1 MPHSTHMHQVSAKD
15 ATAGYSPRLCNE
27 DLAPT
32 RDQNWSWYNIFFIL
46 DVGRAQH
53 GGYVVAASFFTLR
66 LASWQVL
73 LCLLIGI
80 CIVQLC
86 ANLVAKPSQMA
97 GVPYAVICRQAFGV
111 FGANI
116 PAVIR
121 GLIAFA
127 WYGIQT
133 YLAANALM
141 LVLLKF
147 WPSLSTLTGS
157 GFLGLSLLG
166 WLCFATMWLLQAM
179 VFWHGMNAIKR
190 FIDIAGPAVYVVML
204 ALAGWIVY
212 KTGFDGISFTLASK
226 SLTAGEQTWQM
237 ITATALVVSYFSGP
251 LLNFGDFSRYG
262 KNMGEI
268 RRGNRW
274 GLPFNFL
281 LFSIVT
287 VVIVSGTQSL
297 FGHMI
302 TDPIETVSRI
312 GNDLAVAI
320 GLLTMIT
327 ATIGINIVAN
337 FVSPAFD
344 FSNCSPQKISFRTG
358 GMIAAVGSILLTP
371 WNLFNSPELIHY
383 TLDVLGAFIGPLFG
397 ILIADFYLIKRGQV
411 SVDDLFDDTPKGKY
425 WYRNGFNPK
434 AIAALLPSVAIGLII
449 SFIPA
454 LHQVA
459 NFSWF
464 IGVFLGATAYRWLA
478 RDERT
483 AVAGPAFRAKVM
495 AQKSNSAHSK
505 LRRKGKSHPQPCRPG
520 VNAEAA
526 VVSEPVGRWLFTDAR
541 RSAERRDQARIFEA
555 LQPLSHLGLRQVC
568 MKRRRS
574 GEGKPGQQGG
584 DNDKQVP
591 FGRVQ
596 QE

>member
-1 MPHSTHMHQVSAKD
+1 MPNTSKDLSASAYA
-15 ATAGYSPRLCNE
+15 ATTRYSPRLTNR

-32 RDQNWSWYNIFFIL
+32 RNQTWNWYNIFSFWMS
-46 DVGRAQH
+46 DVH
-53 GGYVVAASFFTLR
+53 SMGGYVVAASFFTLG

-73 LCLLIGI
+73 ICLLAGI

-147 WPSLSTLTGS
+147 FPALAALTHVRW
-157 GFLGLSLLG
+157 LGLSQLG
-166 WLCFATMWLLQAM
+166 WCCFGTMWLLQAI

-190 FIDIAGPAVYVVML
+190 FIDIAGPAVYVVMG

-212 KTGFDGISFTLASK
+212 KTGFSGISFTLASK
-226 SLTAGEQTWQM
+226 TLTPGEQSWQM

-262 KNMGEI
+262 KNMSEI

-281 LFSIVT
+281 LFSVVT
-287 VVIVSGTQSL
+287 VIIVSGTQAL
-297 FGHMI
+297 FGKMI
-302 TDPIETVSRI
+302 TDPIETVSMV
-312 GNDLAVAI
+312 GSDLAVAI

-337 FVSPAFD
+337 FVSSAFD

-358 GMIAAVGSILLTP
+358 GMIAAVGSVLLTP
-371 WNLFNSPELIHY
+371 WNLFQSPELIHY

-397 ILIADFYLIKRGQV
+397 ILLADFYLIKRSRV
-411 SVDDLFDDTPKGKY
+411 YVDDLFDATPKGRY
-425 WYRNGFNPK
+425 WYRGGFNPK
-434 AIAALLPSVAIGLII
+434 AIAALLPSVAAGLVII
-449 SFIPA
+449 FMPS
-454 LHQVA
+454 LHEVA
-459 NFSWF
+459 SFSWF
-464 IGVFLGATAYRWLA
+464 IGAALGGGCYRCLA
-478 RDERT
+478 REEREVS
-483 AVAGPAFRAKVM
+483 ASRPFAGAM
-495 AQKSNSAHSK
+495 
-505 LRRKGKSHPQPCRPG
+505 
-520 VNAEAA
+520 
-526 VVSEPVGRWLFTDAR
+526 
-541 RSAERRDQARIFEA
+541 
-555 LQPLSHLGLRQVC
+555 
-568 MKRRRS
+568 
-574 GEGKPGQQGG
+574 
-584 DNDKQVP
+584 
-591 FGRVQ
+591 
-596 QE
+596 QEE

>member
-1 MPHSTHMHQVSAKD
+1 MPEHSTVTSASATQDD
-15 ATAGYSPRLCNE
+15 AHYSPRLTND
-27 DLAPT
+27 DLAPVRQQT
-32 RDQNWSWYNIFFIL
+32 WSWYNIFSFWMS
-46 DVGRAQH
+46 DVH
-53 GGYVVAASFFTLR
+53 SMGGYVVAASFFTLG

-73 LCLLIGI
+73 ICLLAGI

-86 ANLVAKPSQMA
+86 ANLVAKPSQLT

-133 YLAANALM
+133 WLASNALM

-147 WPSLSTLTGS
+147 WPALATLTHAS
-157 GFLGLSLLG
+157 WLGLSLLG
-166 WLCFATMWLLQAM
+166 WICFGVMWLLQAA

-212 KTGFDGISFTLASK
+212 KTGFSGIAFTLASK
-226 SLTAGEQTWQM
+226 SLSVSEQGWQM

-262 KNMGEI
+262 KSMQAI

-281 LFSIVT
+281 LFSLVT
-287 VVIVSGTQSL
+287 VVIVSGARSL
-297 FGHMI
+297 FGKMI
-302 TDPIETVSRI
+302 TDPIETVSMV

-358 GMIAAVGSILLTP
+358 GMIAAVGSVLLTP
-371 WNLFNSPELIHY
+371 WNLFQSPELIHY

-397 ILIADFYLIKRGQV
+397 ILLADFYLIKRGKV
-411 SVDDLFDDTPKGKY
+411 VVDDLFNATPSGRY
-425 WYRNGFNPK
+425 WYRGGFNPK
-434 AIAALLPSVAIGLII
+434 AIGALLPSVAIGLII
-449 SFIPA
+449 SFMPS
-454 LHQVA
+454 LHAVA
-459 NFSWF
+459 SFSWF
-464 IGVFLGATAYRWLA
+464 IGVALGAGCYRWLA
-478 RDERT
+478 RDERET
-483 AVAGPAFRAKVM
+483 AAMRYVAPV
-495 AQKSNSAHSK
+495 
-505 LRRKGKSHPQPCRPG
+505 
-520 VNAEAA
+520 A
-526 VVSEPVGRWLFTDAR
+526 V
-541 RSAERRDQARIFEA
+541 
-555 LQPLSHLGLRQVC
+555 
-568 MKRRRS
+568 
-574 GEGKPGQQGG
+574 
-584 DNDKQVP
+584 
-591 FGRVQ
+591 
-596 QE
+596 QEE

>member
-1 MPHSTHMHQVSAKD
+1 MPHSSHTQQTKTHKA
-15 ATAGYSPRLCNE
+15 AAGYSPRLCND

-32 RDQNWSWYNIFFIL
+32 RDQNWSWYNIFSFWMS
-46 DVGRAQH
+46 DVH
-53 GGYVVAASFFTLR
+53 SMGGYVVAASFFTLG

-73 LCLLIGI
+73 LCLLVGI

-147 WPSLSTLTGS
+147 WPSLASLTS
-157 GFLGLSLLG
+157 SSFLGLSPLG
-166 WLCFATMWLLQAM
+166 WLCFATMWLLQAT

-212 KTGFDGISFTLASK
+212 KTGLDGISFTLASK
-226 SLTAGEQTWQM
+226 SLSAGEQTWQM

-262 KNMGEI
+262 KSMGEI

-281 LFSIVT
+281 LFSVVT

-297 FGHMI
+297 FGKMI
-302 TDPIETVSRI
+302 TDPIETVSRV

-327 ATIGINIVAN
+327 ATIA
-337 FVSPAFD
+337 S
-344 FSNCSPQKISFRTG
+344 ISWLTSSRRP
-358 GMIAAVGSILLTP
+358 SIFP
-371 WNLFNSPELIHY
+371 
-383 TLDVLGAFIGPLFG
+383 
-397 ILIADFYLIKRGQV
+397 
-411 SVDDLFDDTPKGKY
+411 
-425 WYRNGFNPK
+425 
-434 AIAALLPSVAIGLII
+434 
-449 SFIPA
+449 
-454 LHQVA
+454 
-459 NFSWF
+459 
-464 IGVFLGATAYRWLA
+464 TA
-478 RDERT
+478 
-483 AVAGPAFRAKVM
+483 P
-495 AQKSNSAHSK
+495 
-505 LRRKGKSHPQPCRPG
+505 RRK
-520 VNAEAA
+520 
-526 VVSEPVGRWLFTDAR
+526 
-541 RSAERRDQARIFEA
+541 SA
-555 LQPLSHLGLRQVC
+555 S
-568 MKRRRS
+568 
-574 GEGKPGQQGG
+574 
-584 DNDKQVP
+584 VP
-591 FGRVQ
+591 AG
-596 QE
+596 

>member
-1 MPHSTHMHQVSAKD
+1 MPNRQHTHQVKAADS
-15 ATAGYSPRLCNE
+15 TVGYSPRLCNE

-32 RDQNWSWYNIFFIL
+32 RDQNWSWYNIFSFWMS
-46 DVGRAQH
+46 DVH
-53 GGYVVAASFFTLR
+53 SMGGYVVAASFFTLG

-73 LCLLIGI
+73 LCLLVGI

-133 YLAANALM
+133 YLAASALM

-147 WPSLSTLTGS
+147 FPSLTPLTVPHW
-157 GFLGLSLLG
+157 LGLSALG
-166 WLCFATMWLLQAM
+166 WICFGIMWVLQAM
-179 VFWHGMNAIKR
+179 VFWHGMSAIKR
-190 FIDIAGPAVYVVML
+190 FIDVAGPAVYVVML
-204 ALAGWIVY
+204 MLAGWILY
-212 KTGFDGISFTLASK
+212 KTGLSNISFTLSTK
-226 SLTAGEQTWQM
+226 TLTVGQQGWEM
-237 ITATALVVSYFSGP
+237 LTATALVVSYFSGP

-262 KNMGEI
+262 KSMSEI

-297 FGHMI
+297 FGQMI
-302 TDPIETVSRI
+302 TDPIETVSRV
-312 GNDLAVAI
+312 GNSVAVAL
-320 GLLTMIT
+320 GLLTMII

-358 GMIAAVGSILLTP
+358 GMIAAVGSVLLTP
-371 WNLFNSPELIHY
+371 WNLFQSPEIIHY

-397 ILIADFYLIKRGQV
+397 ILLADYYLIKCGHMD
-411 SVDDLFDDTPKGKY
+411 VDALFNATPSGRY

-434 AIAALLPSVAIGLII
+434 AIAALVPAVVIGLVI
-449 SFIPA
+449 SFTPG

-464 IGVFLGATAYRWLA
+464 IGAFLAGGFYRYIARHDRAASGAMGYMKI
-478 RDERT
+478 E
-483 AVAGPAFRAKVM
+483 
-495 AQKSNSAHSK
+495 
-505 LRRKGKSHPQPCRPG
+505 
-520 VNAEAA
+520 AE
-526 VVSEPVGRWLFTDAR
+526 
-541 RSAERRDQARIFEA
+541 
-555 LQPLSHLGLRQVC
+555 
-568 MKRRRS
+568 
-574 GEGKPGQQGG
+574 
-584 DNDKQVP
+584 
-591 FGRVQ
+591 
-596 QE
+596 